1 MQLAWPL
8 LAFLATV
15 ATSVAASAHTC
26 TCKYQGGDAKQGETA
41 CIRTAK
47 GKSLARCDMVL
58 NNSSWTILDE
68 PCDMKTSR
76 RRTGLSD
83 QQT

>member
-1 MQLAWPL
+1 MRKGWIAIAFFAMLAAPTA
-8 LAFLATV
+8 AF
-15 ATSVAASAHTC
+15 AHTC
-26 TCKYQGGDAKQGETA
+26 TCKHQGGDAKQGETA

-68 PCDMKTSR
+68 PCEVEQSGR
-76 RRTGLSD
+76 EVRLPD